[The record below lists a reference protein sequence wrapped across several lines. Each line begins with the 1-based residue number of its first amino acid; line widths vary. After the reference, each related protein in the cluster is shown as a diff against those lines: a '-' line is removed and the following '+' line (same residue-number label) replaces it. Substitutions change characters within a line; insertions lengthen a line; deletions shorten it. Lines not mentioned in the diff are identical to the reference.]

1 MLKRH
6 RGGGSAKSRGPLFN
20 LGFQWRT
27 VIQTERQHTF
37 LEINLLSIWSWMP
50 FTFVAVIPTYVTFV
64 ASSKEP
70 VPELMSWNQI
80 NFISPKF
87 MWVLSSFLCYTGV
100 DLVLLLLRKCV
111 DGGSLK
117 INCWEECLDSR
128 GSNRGLEKIYIYIY
142 IYIYICVCVCVCVCV
157 WWGTQFYFSLS
168 YFSVMKWRKIW
179 WL

>member
-6 RGGGSAKSRGPLFN
+6 RREISEKPRPIFN
-20 LGFQWRT
+20 LDLLWRT

-37 LEINLLSIWSWMP
+37 LEFYLLSFWSWIQ
-50 FTFVAVIPTYVTFV
+50 FVFVAVIPTYVTFV

-100 DLVLLLLRKCV
+100 ELVLLVLWKYV
-111 DGGSLK
+111 HGGSLK
-117 INCWEECLDSR
+117 INCWEKCLDTR
-128 GSNRGLEKIYIYIY
+128 GSNRGVENMHTHTHAHTRTHIYM
-142 IYIYICVCVCVCVCV
+142 V
-157 WWGTQFYFSLS
+157 GTQFYFSLS

-179 WL
+179 WLCM